1 MGNND
6 FYVCEYR
13 RLMDNINISDDS
25 LLNITDNI
33 EKMIINE
40 RNSKK
45 KQIIAASAALVVV
58 GMGVKLVMDRRR

>member
-1 MGNND
+1 MENND

-13 RLMDNINISDDS
+13 RLMDNISISNDS

-33 EKMIINE
+33 EKKIINE